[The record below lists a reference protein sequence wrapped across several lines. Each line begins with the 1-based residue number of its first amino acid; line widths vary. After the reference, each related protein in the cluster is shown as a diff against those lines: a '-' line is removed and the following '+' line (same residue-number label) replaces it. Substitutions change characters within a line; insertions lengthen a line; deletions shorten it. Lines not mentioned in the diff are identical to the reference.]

1 MKKFETLTIVGG
13 KGSSPHDMKIYLG
26 GKEITNSLTGIE
38 FRAFVGEAINVKLH
52 LYVKVDEIEIIHLQ
66 SADLSDKVREILG
79 DE

>member
-1 MKKFETLTIVGG
+1 MKKFETLTIVDDRGP
-13 KGSSPHDMKIYLG
+13 GSDGMKIYLG
-26 GKEITNSLTGIE
+26 GKDITNSLTGIE

-52 LYVKVDEIEIIHLQ
+52 LLLKVDEIEIIHLQ